1 MGSANPLFLKGGPQ
15 AIQTPPPLPSSTG
28 GGRSPLRGVLRRIGR
43 PHNGLRIIEPTLS
56 MEAGRHQKRLGPDD
70 GTVRAMRPV
79 CKSVVLLCGRD
90 WTLERVRAKDEE
102 RVGDYFPQR
111 VSPFF
116 SKWT

>member
-1 MGSANPLFLKGGPQ
+1 MHHHHRVQLAEGAVHCEACCGELGALTTDR
-15 AIQTPPPLPSSTG
+15 ALSS
-28 GGRSPLRGVLRRIGR
+28 
-43 PHNGLRIIEPTLS
+43 PTLS
-56 MEAGRHQKRLGPDD
+56 MEAGGIRRDSGR
-70 GTVRAMRPV
+70 TTARARVMRPV